1 MIDGLSRYASAKA
14 ARNVTCTSAWDRVES
29 SHEPRASS
37 LVQVTSYVQTAV
49 DYLHGVQ
56 PVPAECRDQVSGTF

>member
-1 MIDGLSRYASAKA
+1 MSRYASAKA
-14 ARNVTCTSAWDRVES
+14 ARNVTCISARVES

-37 LVQVTSYVQTAV
+37 LVQVTSYAQTAV